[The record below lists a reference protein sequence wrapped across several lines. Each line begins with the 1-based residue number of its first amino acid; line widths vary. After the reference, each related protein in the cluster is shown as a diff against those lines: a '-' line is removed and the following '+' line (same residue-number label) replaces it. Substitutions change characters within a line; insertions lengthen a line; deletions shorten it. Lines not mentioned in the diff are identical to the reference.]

1 MSAVS
6 THGEWQWKFPS
17 SATLPYNLKSA
28 VVEVLTASAAPDG
41 TLAAIADGA
50 LFARKGGRGARP
62 RHNRRLTARR
72 ARPNLPGVE
81 SYASIASQP
90 ESALRELLDH
100 ESPQVRLHAAWA
112 LGLCKGQEF
121 LGDIASRAGR
131 EPSAGVRQH
140 FMIMLAGGREKAAIA
155 TFAALDPDA
164 LVRATACQYLARL
177 VEPSD
182 LPFYDALL
190 DRAEH
195 DPEDDVRCAAIQHLR
210 ADAPAAVRNRILEGF
225 PRGSLAFQQAV
236 AGRLAA
242 WSETPRAF
250 LGALTGA
257 SPALL
262 VHALGLLREQS
273 TPIPW
278 GDLAPHA
285 RHHDAAVLLQIA
297 HLLRDAP
304 ERAPIT
310 FWASIA
316 GHWDAFWQ
324 TSPETQEMLVGALER
339 AVAHVVPGE
348 LPAEVRQHLA
358 DLRRHVES
366 SIRRGRWGSSFLEEW
381 YDIGAMLKRPEMA
394 KTGRLESPVG
404 RLMAQLILVTPDYEG
419 FTQEERLAESKYWL
433 L

>member
-1 MSAVS
+1 M
-6 THGEWQWKFPS
+6 Q
-17 SATLPYNLKSA
+17 
-28 VVEVLTASAAPDG
+28 
-41 TLAAIADGA
+41 
-50 LFARKGGRGARP
+50 
-62 RHNRRLTARR
+62 
-72 ARPNLPGVE
+72 

-90 ESALRELLDH
+90 EPTLRELLDH

-112 LGLCKGQEF
+112 LGLCKGKEL
-121 LGDIASRAGR
+121 LGDIASRAGL

-140 FMIMLAGGREKAAIA
+140 LMIMLAGGREKAAIA

-182 LPFYDALL
+182 LPFYDVLL

-210 ADAPAAVRNRILEGF
+210 ADAPAAVRDRSLKGF

-257 SPALL
+257 SSDLL
-262 VHALGLLREQS
+262 VHALGLLRERS

-278 GDLAPHA
+278 ADLAPHA

-304 ERAPIT
+304 EGAPVT

-316 GHWDAFWQ
+316 GHWDTFWQ

-339 AVAHVVPGE
+339 ALAQVVPGE

-358 DLRRHVES
+358 DVRRHAETA
-366 SIRRGRWGSSFLEEW
+366 IRQGEWGSHFLEEW
-381 YDIGAMLKRPEMA
+381 YEILAMLNSPEMA
-394 KTGRLESPVG
+394 KARRFEGPVG
-404 RLMAQLILVTPDYEG
+404 RLMAQLILITPDYEG
-419 FTQEERLAESKYWL
+419 PTQEELIEDGKHWL
-433 L
+433 R

>member
-1 MSAVS
+1 M
-6 THGEWQWKFPS
+6 
-17 SATLPYNLKSA
+17 
-28 VVEVLTASAAPDG
+28 
-41 TLAAIADGA
+41 
-50 LFARKGGRGARP
+50 
-62 RHNRRLTARR
+62 
-72 ARPNLPGVE
+72 E
-81 SYASIASQP
+81 SYANIASQP
-90 ESALRELLDH
+90 ESTLRELLEH

-112 LGLCKGQEF
+112 LGLRKGQEF

-140 FMIMLAGGREKAAIA
+140 LMIMLAGGGEKAAIA

-182 LPFYDALL
+182 LPFYDVLL

-195 DPEDDVRCAAIQHLR
+195 DPEDDVRCTAIQHLR
-210 ADAPAAVRNRILEGF
+210 ADAPAAVRTRILKGF
-225 PRGSLAFQQAV
+225 PRGSLESQKAV

-250 LGALTGA
+250 LGALAGA
-257 SPALL
+257 SSELL

-278 GDLAPHA
+278 ADLAPHA
-285 RHHDAAVLLQIA
+285 RHHDAAILLQIA
-297 HLLRDAP
+297 HLLRGAP
-304 ERAPIT
+304 ERAPVT

-316 GHWDAFWQ
+316 GHWDVFWK
-324 TSPETQEMLVGALER
+324 TSPETQDMLVGALER
-339 AVAHVVPGE
+339 VFAQVMPGE

-358 DLRRHVES
+358 DLRTYVES
-366 SIRRGRWGSSFLEEW
+366 SIRRGRWDSHFLEER
-381 YDIGAMLKRPEMA
+381 YGILAMLNSPEMA
-394 KTGRLESPVG
+394 KAARFESPVG

-419 FTQEERLAESKYWL
+419 LTQEELLGESKHWL
-433 L
+433 R